1 MNPIEIE
8 PTNNIDKETPE
19 QKELLDDVLEHRKH
33 VLLVM
38 SMIAE
43 EIQVKGVC
51 HDWTKIAYF
60 DKFYDDVV
68 QRKKVLDF
76 KERSWYDIHTRGER
90 HHLNSHK
97 PVGVNLFDVLEFIV
111 DCICSGK
118 SRSGDVHRD
127 YLKFDDPNL
136 LENAYWNT
144 VDLIC
149 ENVKIKEKDL
159 DE

>member
-1 MNPIEIE
+1 MKSVTIKSTI
-8 PTNNIDKETPE
+8 NIDKENPE
-19 QKELLDDVLEHRKH
+19 PKELLGDVIEHQKH
-33 VLLVM
+33 VFLVM
-38 SMIAE
+38 RSIADE
-43 EIQVKGVC
+43 LNNIGVR
-51 HDWTKIAYF
+51 HDWTKIHYF
-60 DKFYDDVV
+60 DKFYEDVI

-90 HHLNSHK
+90 HHLNSHR
-97 PVGVNLFDVLEFIV
+97 PVDVNLFDVLEFIV

-118 SRSGDVHRD
+118 SRSAEVHKD

>member
-8 PTNNIDKETPE
+8 PTNNIDKVNPT
-19 QKELLDDVLEHRKH
+19 KNELMCDVIEHQKH
-33 VLLVM
+33 VFLVM
-38 SMIAE
+38 ALIAE
-43 EIQVKGVC
+43 EIKSKGMG

-76 KERSWYDIHTRGER
+76 KERSWYKIHTRGER
-90 HHLNSHK
+90 HHLNSHT
-97 PVGVNLFDVLEFIV
+97 PVDVNLFDVLEFIV

-118 SRSGDVHRD
+118 SRSGEVHEE
-127 YLKFDDPNL
+127 YLKFNDPKL
-136 LENAYWNT
+136 LEKAYWNT

-149 ENVKIKEKDL
+149 ENVKIKEKDF